1 MSGDHA
7 VYLCYMLET
16 ARKAAGKGSG
26 LDRDRFFRAVVSRD
40 LGPLVAALERVV
52 E

>member
-1 MSGDHA
+1 MPGDHA
-7 VYLCYMLET
+7 VYLCHTLKT
-16 ARKAAGKGSG
+16 ARKAAGKVSG

-40 LGPLVAALERVV
+40 LGPLVAALERIV